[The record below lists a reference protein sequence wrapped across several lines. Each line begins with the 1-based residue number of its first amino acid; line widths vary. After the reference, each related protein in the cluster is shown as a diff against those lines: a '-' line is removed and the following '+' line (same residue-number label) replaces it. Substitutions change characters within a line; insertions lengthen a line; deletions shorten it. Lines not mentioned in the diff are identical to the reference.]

1 MAKKKTIGPNTPAEQ
16 SAPSRGAT
24 PPAPRRRA
32 AARPDTSTGDP
43 GARPAASEPIDH
55 AADVSVGA
63 GSSDSAAA
71 REPTYDEIAE
81 AAYRRY
87 VQRGGSHGSDFDDW
101 LEAERS
107 LRSRR

>member
-1 MAKKKTIGPNTPAEQ
+1 M
-16 SAPSRGAT
+16 
-24 PPAPRRRA
+24 
-32 AARPDTSTGDP
+32 
-43 GARPAASEPIDH
+43 
-55 AADVSVGA
+55 SVGA

-81 AAYRRY
+81 AAYQRY
-87 VQRGGSHGSDFDDW
+87 LQRGGSHGSDFDDW